1 VRDCVERR
9 SRSNGGWM
17 EATGCAI
24 EGAICTCAPA
34 QNRCGSPQVLAAYG
48 LQDSR
53 NKHRNP
59 KTKSNPNTMC
69 LPNTLGEDHG
79 SGHFYLAKTRTF
91 LLCVDTAHHALRP
104 EPTASSGQC
113 IAQCTTAF
121 SALFPHKF
129 NLEVALAETSEI
141 HFTANLDRAFV
152 TQELPCRPARFCCDL
167 PLR

>member
-1 VRDCVERR
+1 
-9 SRSNGGWM
+9 M

-91 LLCVDTAHHALRP
+91 LLCVDR
-104 EPTASSGQC
+104 
-113 IAQCTTAF
+113 IDAF
-121 SALFPHKF
+121 SSVRWRFRLVHRC
-129 NLEVALAETSEI
+129 
-141 HFTANLDRAFV
+141 DRCIIGAYMKISPSIPF
-152 TQELPCRPARFCCDL
+152 
-167 PLR
+167 